1 MFQDNPLL
9 AQLKQQIQE
18 TLPKKEGTIKAT
30 EKGFGFLEVD
40 AKNSFF
46 IPPPYMKKCMHGD
59 KVVAIIRT
67 EKDREVAEPQE
78 LIEQAV
84 TRFIGRV
91 KLIKGK
97 LNVVPDSPT
106 LKKLTL
112 KAKTKKGIK
121 SDDLNDGDWVVAQVI
136 RHPLKDDGGFFVEI
150 TEKIT
155 DTNDKIAPWWVTLAQ
170 NDLPKTEPAG
180 LEDWEI
186 NDHSDL
192 ERIDLTDIPFVTIDG
207 ESTKDMDDALY
218 AKKNDNGSFELTI
231 AIADPTAYITP
242 EDDMD
247 KVARERGFTIY
258 LPGRNIPMLPRDL
271 ADDLCSLIENKVRP
285 AICCKVTV
293 SADGVIQDDIQFFA
307 ANIKSHARLAYDNV
321 SDWLETGTCDKWQPS
336 EEIAQVVTELNEFA
350 NARAQWRETHAVVFP
365 DRPDYRFE
373 LSEDN
378 DVVAIHADMRRVA
391 NRLVEESMITANIC
405 AGRVLSKA
413 YGYGVF
419 NTHLGFKADKL
430 KDVVELVNQGKED
443 NLYTEE
449 SLSTLEGFAQL
460 RRNLGGLD
468 SSYLDN
474 RIRKYQA
481 YSEISNQPDAH
492 YAMGLDVY
500 ATWTSPIRKYGDMV
514 NHRLLK
520 AYILGSEP
528 SQQPD
533 DALGEELALHRKHHK
548 IAERTVGDWL
558 YARTLADEPKKQT
571 QFTAEIFDINRA
583 GIRARLLE
591 NGASVFIPNP
601 LIVDNK
607 ERIEGNNENGTVSID
622 KEVVYRLGD
631 TFKVTLNDVNQ
642 ETRSLIAKPVEV
654 FADAPKNA
662 SAEQSDE
669 TAK

>member
-18 TLPKKEGTIKAT
+18 NLPKKEGTIKAT

-40 AKNSFF
+40 AKTSFF

-67 EKDREVAEPQE
+67 EKEREVAEPQE

-91 KLIKGK
+91 KLFKGK
-97 LNVVPDSPT
+97 LNVTPDHPQ

-121 SDDLNDGDWVVAQVI
+121 SDDLKEGDWVVAQVI
-136 RHPLKDDGGFFVEI
+136 RHPLKGDNGFFVEI

-155 DTNDKIAPWWVTLAQ
+155 DADDKIAPWWVTLAQ
-170 NDLPKTEPAG
+170 NDLPNTEPAG
-180 LEDWEI
+180 LDSWEI
-186 NDHSDL
+186 KDDAAL
-192 ERIDLTDIPFVTIDG
+192 ERVDLTDVPFVTIDG
-207 ESTKDMDDALY
+207 ESTKDMDDALF
-218 AKKNDNGSFELTI
+218 AKKTADGDFELTI

-271 ADDLCSLIENKVRP
+271 ADELCSLIENEVRP
-285 AICCKVTV
+285 AICCQVTIA
-293 SADGVIQDDIQFFA
+293 ADGVIQDDIKFFA
-307 ANIKSHARLAYDNV
+307 ANMKSHARLAYDHV
-321 SDWLETGTCDKWQPS
+321 SDWLETGTCDKWQPND
-336 EEIAQVVTELNEFA
+336 EIAQVVRDLQDFA
-350 NARAQWRETHAVVFP
+350 NTRATWRETHAVVFP

-373 LSEDN
+373 LSDDN
-378 DVVAIHADMRRVA
+378 DVVAIHADMRRTA

-405 AGRVLSKA
+405 AGRILSRA
-413 YGYGVF
+413 FGFGVF
-419 NTHLGFKADKL
+419 NTHSGFKADKL
-430 KDVVELVNQGKED
+430 KDVIELVNQGKED
-443 NLYTEE
+443 NHYTDEN
-449 SLSTLEGFAQL
+449 LSTLEGFASL
-460 RRNLGGLD
+460 RRELGSLD

-492 YAMGLDVY
+492 FAMGLDVY

-520 AYILGSEP
+520 AFILGAEP
-528 SQQPD
+528 TQQPD
-533 DALGEELALHRKHHK
+533 DALGEELAIHRKHHK

-558 YARTLADEPKKQT
+558 YARTLADEPKAKT
-571 QFTAEIFDINRA
+571 EYTAEIFDINRA
-583 GIRARLLE
+583 GMRARLIE
-591 NGASVFIPNP
+591 NGATVFIPNP

-631 TFKVTLNDVNQ
+631 TLKVVLHEVNQ
-642 ETRSLIAKPVEV
+642 ETRSLIAKPIEV
-654 FADAPKNA
+654 FADAPKEA
-662 SAEQSDE
+662 TEVAEQ
-669 TAK
+669 A